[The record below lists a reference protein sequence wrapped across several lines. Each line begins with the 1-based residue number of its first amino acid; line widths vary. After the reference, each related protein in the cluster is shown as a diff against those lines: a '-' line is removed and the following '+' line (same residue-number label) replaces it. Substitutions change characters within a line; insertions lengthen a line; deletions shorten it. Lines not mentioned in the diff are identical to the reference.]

1 MNFDILLEKIKEY
14 NKIAIFGH
22 RRPDG
27 DCYGSLNG
35 LKNIILTTFPKK
47 RVFCLTEHVAT
58 LSFLGKMDDVDDE
71 FFDGALAIVCDT
83 STRERIH
90 DQRYKLCSE
99 VIKLDHHII
108 IDNYGDY
115 NIVDEDIPATS
126 LLVARF
132 FFSYPELKITEKG
145 ATALYTGTITDTS
158 NFRYRGV
165 NLETFVLAGK
175 LVELGADIVGVDQ
188 QLSLESLRSTKLKAF
203 VYKSLKVTEN
213 GVAYAMISE
222 KIIKRFNVTSDEAAS
237 LVNLLSNIKEC
248 PVWILFI
255 GYPKEV
261 RIRLRSNGPDI
272 NMLAESYGGGG
283 HQKAAGAFVR
293 KWGQTKGFIK
303 EADRLV
309 KCYKENLVYEPK
321 KGRK

>member
-1 MNFDILLEKIKEY
+1 MDFDILLEKIKEY

-22 RRPDG
+22 KRPDG

-47 RVFCLTEHVAT
+47 RVFCLTEHIAT

-108 IDNYGDY
+108 IDNYGTY

-132 FFSYPELKITEKG
+132 LFTYPELKITEKG

-175 LVELGADIVGVDQ
+175 LVELGADIVGIDQ
-188 QLSLESLRSTKLKAF
+188 QLSLESLRSTRLKAF
-203 VYKSLKVTEN
+203 VYKTLKVTEN
-213 GVAYAMISE
+213 GVAYAMITE
-222 KIIKRFNVTSDEAAS
+222 KVIKRYNVTYDEAAQY
-237 LVNLLSNIKEC
+237 VNLLSNIKEC

-255 GYPKEV
+255 GYPNEI

-272 NMLAESYGGGG
+272 NMLAEAYGGGG

-293 KWGQTKGFIK
+293 KWRNTKGFVK
-303 EADRLV
+303 EADRLA

-321 KGRK
+321 KGKK